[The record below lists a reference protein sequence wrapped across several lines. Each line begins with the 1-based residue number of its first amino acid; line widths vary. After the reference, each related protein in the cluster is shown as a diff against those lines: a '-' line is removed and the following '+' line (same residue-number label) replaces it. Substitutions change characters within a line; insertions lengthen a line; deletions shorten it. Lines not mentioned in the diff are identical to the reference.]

1 MPSFQSSN
9 GPIYFEQMGSRSAP
23 TVLMIHGLGCQT
35 IHWPE
40 SMLRTIVDAGF
51 RVVIFDNRDVGYSF
65 EVEKSSPDIMH
76 LLEALNDPNC
86 FEPPYTLEEMAE
98 DVVQLLNHIGQSGA
112 HIIGVSMGGMI
123 AQHLAFRFPER
134 IFSLVLLMC
143 SSGNPKV
150 PGASA
155 EAIGALAST
164 LVSADR
170 ESDIESA
177 KAASRIF
184 GGPHYDSCE
193 HGIGRFCERAYDRAR
208 RPDGTTRQLAAIL
221 CDGDRS
227 SRLTQVSIPT
237 LLIHG
242 DHDALVNPKGSDD
255 LARLLPNAELV
266 VVKNLGHDLSEP
278 AIPFI
283 CDNIVRHLHNVPIL
297 R

>member
-1 MPSFQSSN
+1 MPTFQSSN

-23 TVLMIHGLGCQT
+23 TVLMIHGLGCQI

-40 SMLRTIVDAGF
+40 SMLRNIVNAGF
-51 RVVIFDNRDVGYSF
+51 RLVIFDNRDAGYSF
-65 EVEKSSPDIMH
+65 EVDKSSPDIMH
-76 LLEALNDPNC
+76 LLEALNDPSR
-86 FEPPYTLEEMAE
+86 FEPPYTLAEMAE

-112 HIIGVSMGGMI
+112 HVIGVSMGGMI

-143 SSGNPKV
+143 SSGNPEI

-164 LVSADR
+164 LAASDR

-227 SRLTQVSIPT
+227 SRLTQISNPT

-242 DHDALVNPKGSDD
+242 ELDALVNPAGSDD
-255 LARLLPNAELV
+255 LARLLPNVELV
-266 VVKNLGHDLSEP
+266 KVENLGHDLSEP

-283 CDNIVRHLHNVPIL
+283 CDNIVRHLQNVPIL

>member
-1 MPSFQSSN
+1 MPTFQSSN

-23 TVLMIHGLGCQT
+23 TVLMIHGLGCQI

-40 SMLRTIVDAGF
+40 SMLRNIVNAGF
-51 RVVIFDNRDVGYSF
+51 RLVIFDNRDAGYSF
-65 EVEKSSPDIMH
+65 EVDKSSPDIMH
-76 LLEALNDPNC
+76 LLEALNDPSR
-86 FEPPYTLEEMAE
+86 FQPPYTLAEMAE

-112 HIIGVSMGGMI
+112 HVIGVSMGGMI

-143 SSGNPKV
+143 SSGNPEI

-164 LVSADR
+164 LAASDR

-193 HGIGRFCERAYDRAR
+193 YGIGRFCEQAYDRAR
-208 RPDGTTRQLAAIL
+208 RPDGTTRQLVAIL

-227 SRLTQVSIPT
+227 SRLTQISIPT

-242 DHDALVNPKGSDD
+242 ELDSLVNPAGSDD
-255 LARLLPNAELV
+255 LARLLPNVELV
-266 VVKNLGHDLSEP
+266 KVKNLGHDLSEP